1 VRLLRHRLDGLV
13 GRSVLVVGAGR
24 VAAQT
29 VRALTESGARPVVA
43 ARDLARVAE
52 RFPSAEVVSLPLTP
66 DMLREVDAVLC
77 ATSAPGAILTRSTLA
92 AAMGRRRSRPLV
104 VVDLAVPRNVEPTA
118 AAVPGLTTLDLD
130 ALPRHCRGNLPSG
143 FAVARETV
151 CAETASYLSARA
163 ARQVGD
169 LLGALTARA
178 EQVRRDELAR
188 VRGRLSET
196 EQSLLEEVTRRLA
209 SKLLH
214 PALSAIR
221 DLAAT
226 GELTTANLSA
236 ALLGE
241 PDGQASARP
250 RIAG

>member
-1 VRLLRHRLDGLV
+1 
-13 GRSVLVVGAGR
+13 
-24 VAAQT
+24 
-29 VRALTESGARPVVA
+29 
-43 ARDLARVAE
+43 
-52 RFPSAEVVSLPLTP
+52 
-66 DMLREVDAVLC
+66 
-77 ATSAPGAILTRSTLA
+77 
-92 AAMGRRRSRPLV
+92 
-104 VVDLAVPRNVEPTA
+104 VEPTA

-143 FAVARETV
+143 FAAARETV

-178 EQVRRDELAR
+178 EQVRLDELAR
-188 VRGRLSET
+188 VRGRLSEA
-196 EQSLLEEVTRRLA
+196 EQSLLEDVTRRLA

-236 ALLGE
+236 TLLGE
-241 PDGQASARP
+241 PDGQVSAQP

>member
-1 VRLLRHRLDGLV
+1 
-13 GRSVLVVGAGR
+13 
-24 VAAQT
+24 
-29 VRALTESGARPVVA
+29 
-43 ARDLARVAE
+43 
-52 RFPSAEVVSLPLTP
+52 
-66 DMLREVDAVLC
+66 
-77 ATSAPGAILTRSTLA
+77 
-92 AAMGRRRSRPLV
+92 
-104 VVDLAVPRNVEPTA
+104 
-118 AAVPGLTTLDLD
+118 
-130 ALPRHCRGNLPSG
+130 
-143 FAVARETV
+143 
-151 CAETASYLSARA
+151 
-163 ARQVGD
+163 
-169 LLGALTARA
+169 
-178 EQVRRDELAR
+178 
-188 VRGRLSET
+188 LSET